1 MFITIQPHFY
11 SFFQPRFLGI
21 HEAHPL
27 WALNQVMKVRMSID
41 QPAHASRILTT
52 QRDGFRKNLKA
63 ARIIKDISVADGVFG
78 WLGRAFRLLLHKM
91 PPEETYLARTFF
103 EAQIMD
109 LRYCSGTSGGPMHW
123 QIPRQPHPKCHFQ
136 LDVKLSAQ
144 YKGDL
149 AAWFRDLVR
158 VNKEATSKTHC
169 WRTLDAQVL
178 CDGSPNFVTLY
189 IGIPVMLI
197 VEFGDILHRDNKWT
211 IPKHIRPLTKEAQD
225 QHSLVYDVVG
235 LVFCDPTPKLAH
247 FIARYSPDGKRV
259 YHYDDLSHG
268 GYAQLMKNATVKS
281 HLVGN
286 LHDIPAPEHFNVH
299 AVVYRLRGGSDA
311 QSFFT
316 EYQTAAAERLH
327 HIHIERNPQSPSS
340 IPTISLSR
348 PGVSSVDP
356 DNLIWLKNPATT
368 QNIEYEQVVT
378 LSASSNAK
386 KKVPGP
392 QHSRIKTKKLRIL
405 LPVLETESRPS
416 ENEEEQ
422 PVSNQVN
429 VLLEPTTDPLEASGD
444 EAETLSNHVNVPEIE
459 KPLDLDDGESE
470 ASDFTFH
477 CRCGAHG
484 NGHEVAGGQKSIR
497 CDLCENWSHVACQR
511 KV

>member
-1 MFITIQPHFY
+1 
-11 SFFQPRFLGI
+11 
-21 HEAHPL
+21 
-27 WALNQVMKVRMSID
+27 
-41 QPAHASRILTT
+41 
-52 QRDGFRKNLKA
+52 
-63 ARIIKDISVADGVFG
+63 
-78 WLGRAFRLLLHKM
+78 
-91 PPEETYLARTFF
+91 
-103 EAQIMD
+103 
-109 LRYCSGTSGGPMHW
+109 MHW
-123 QIPRQPHPKCHFQ
+123 QIPCQPHPKCHFQ
-136 LDVKLSAQ
+136 LDVKLSTQ

-178 CDGSPNFVTLY
+178 CDGSPNFITLY
-189 IGIPVMLI
+189 LGIPVMLI
-197 VEFGDILHRDNKWT
+197 IEFGDILHRDNKWT
-211 IPKHIRPLTKEAQD
+211 IPKHIRPLTKEAQE

-235 LVFCDPTPKLAH
+235 LVFCDPTPNLAH

-259 YHYDDLSHG
+259 YQYDDLSYG

-286 LHDIPAPEHFNVH
+286 LHDIPAPERFNVH

-311 QSFFT
+311 QNFFA

-327 HIHIERNPQSPSS
+327 HIHIEHDPQSPSS

-368 QNIEYEQVVT
+368 QNIEYEPVVSLNT
-378 LSASSNAK
+378 SSNVK

-405 LPVLETESRPS
+405 LPVLETENQPS

-422 PVSNQVN
+422 LSNQP
-429 VLLEPTTDPLEASGD
+429 E
-444 EAETLSNHVNVPEIE
+444 VNVP
-459 KPLDLDDGESE
+459 
-470 ASDFTFH
+470 TN
-477 CRCGAHG
+477 
-484 NGHEVAGGQKSIR
+484 NGSTPGI
-497 CDLCENWSHVACQR
+497 W
-511 KV
+511 